1 MKKRENRISIIR
13 KILKTERIDSQK
25 NLKRRLEEEGFEIT
39 QATLSRDLAAM
50 KVMRVPD
57 ADKRYIYTLPNRS
70 AVYQTADD
78 NSPLNACKSIAFSQ
92 NLAILKCLP
101 SFASSVAMLVDR
113 LEMEA
118 VVGTVAGDDTVLIVL
133 REDWTHKHFLDALF
147 KRLPE
152 LRDRI

>member
-1 MKKRENRISIIR
+1 MKERENRVRIIR
-13 KILKTERIDSQK
+13 KILETEQIANQNDLNRK
-25 NLKRRLEEEGFEIT
+25 LKEEGFEIT

-50 KVMRVPD
+50 KVMRIPD
-57 ADKRYIYTLPNRS
+57 TDKRYIYTLPS
-70 AVYQTADD
+70 QSTVSQITED

-92 NLAILKCLP
+92 NLAVLKCLP
-101 SFASSVAMLVDR
+101 SFAPSISMLIDR

-118 VVGTVAGDDTVLIVL
+118 VVGTVAGDDTILIVL
-133 REDWTHKHFLDALF
+133 REDWAHERFLDALF